1 VGLRRCPHLLNHT
14 AKLGKTQQKRKKQ
27 ARSTHVLVYPRLE
40 EEGRSYHF
48 PSYTS
53 SEIQQANKAKSALSK
68 LENEKKGE
76 R

>member
-14 AKLGKTQQKRKKQ
+14 AKLGKTQQKKEKQ

-40 EEGRSYHF
+40 EEERPYHF

-53 SEIQQANKAKSALSK
+53 SEI
-68 LENEKKGE
+68 
-76 R
+76 